1 MNQFLKNAKQYKK
14 FYSFSNLIARMAN
27 EPKTQKGFNNVAA
40 APAKHSHDTTFIKL
54 DDVVRRSEHCEKCLK
69 TVYRQNGTKVT
80 MK

>member
-1 MNQFLKNAKQYKK
+1 MSQKRK
-14 FYSFSNLIARMAN
+14 
-27 EPKTQKGFNNVAA
+27 KGFNNVAA